1 MTSNP
6 TQFPTSYP
14 SRAENP
20 YTPSSSTSSQADED
34 LLIVLIIIGG
44 VVLFVLCFAVFAVA
58 FLWKY
63 MKTRSNRADEE
74 KEGSIR
80 ERADAIDPRQM
91 RENPAADALAQAAED
106 TRVRNLQ
113 AEAAFRT
120 EELAAFRA
128 QELDAEEQLAM
139 QRSNHTGAYNFI
151 GSPTVVTA
159 VAEIQIAMI
168 QLEAA
173 FTRTK
178 ERDSDYVVGT
188 LARIPQMESF
198 TQWTDRLKRVIDRV
212 KEELVTDRMKEDREW
227 REAVRTSA
235 HVIGAATLATA
246 ISNPCFT
253 TANSVAL
260 ATATATTVRTG
271 VVYSADDGWASVA
284 MATSGTG
291 SVGGAAR
298 AASAPAPSAPPVPS
312 QPHLVP
318 TTPTSYSPI
327 TVSELR
333 TQLLKL
339 EEAIPNSKK
348 VDEWTKHSGFLR
360 GKWLS
365 FVKTDD
371 RDADEAY
378 ACAQLASSLLLLD
391 KALATR
397 RPVAKAKDLVWRD
410 LLSNQGD
417 VRLRL
422 QLPLPLLLLLLL
434 LVRTFTHSLFYML
447 CLRLFRLRTPFN
459 SSSASG
465 RRRVRGAIDSRAS
478 VATSRRSRGRKR
490 PQRWKDFSGS
500 SRHELKLLE

>member
-1 MTSNP
+1 MTSND
-6 TQFPTSYP
+6 
-14 SRAENP
+14 
-20 YTPSSSTSSQADED
+20 DED
-34 LLIVLIIIGG
+34 LLVVLISIGG
-44 VVLFVLCFAVFAVA
+44 VVLFVLCFAVFAVS

-74 KEGSIR
+74 KEHSVR
-80 ERADAIDPRQM
+80 ERADAIAA
-91 RENPAADALAQAAED
+91 RENAAADALAQAAED

-113 AEAAFRT
+113 VEAAFRT

-271 VVYSADDGWASVA
+271 VVYSADDGGASVA

-298 AASAPAPSAPPVPS
+298 AASAPAPSARPVPS
-312 QPHLVP
+312 QPPLVP
-318 TTPTSYSPI
+318 TSPASYSPI

-339 EEAIPNSKK
+339 EESIPNSKK
-348 VDEWTKHSGFLR
+348 VHEWTKHSGFLR
-360 GKWLS
+360 GKWLF

-371 RDADEAY
+371 RDTDEAY
-378 ACAQLASSLLLLD
+378 ACAQLASSLLLLE
-391 KALATR
+391 KALKTH
-397 RPVAKAKDLVWRD
+397 RPVATANELVWRD
-410 LLSNQGD
+410 VHANQGD
-417 VRLRL
+417 VS
-422 QLPLPLLLLLLL
+422 PL
-434 LVRTFTHSLFYML
+434 
-447 CLRLFRLRTPFN
+447 
-459 SSSASG
+459 
-465 RRRVRGAIDSRAS
+465 
-478 VATSRRSRGRKR
+478 
-490 PQRWKDFSGS
+490 
-500 SRHELKLLE
+500 